1 MSLTQGDPL
10 PNVNTRTDQTT
21 TAPGYYTGYLSDLAK
36 AGQTAVAADPT
47 KLVAGFSDLQQQ
59 GQAAVP
65 GAATAYKP
73 GLVAAGQT
81 ANTAAGGLTPE
92 NIQALMNPYTSNVVD
107 EMGRL
112 QQQNIQRN
120 VMPGLKAAFA
130 GTGSSGSQRFANA
143 TGQTMADMQSNLT
156 GQQYG
161 ALNTGYNNA
170 VNADLQNLQLQNNA
184 AKTQADIAGQEQ
196 NLGLTG
202 ATSMMNTGAQQQ
214 ALEQA
219 KIDAPLKQAT
229 NVAQLL
235 RGYTVPTATSQQYT
249 GPMPG
254 AYSASPLS
262 QLAGLA
268 SLFASSGGGTSAVN
282 GLTNWYKQT
291 FPSSAGGSGSTTATH
306 NNTIDANGNP
316 VNPSGG
322 NTVVNDPLGGGTDAD
337 YSGINTGPDLSGI
350 DMGGGGETTYYGDDP
365 YYPGGDGYTGP

>member
-10 PNVNTRTDQTT
+10 PNVNTTTTQTT
-21 TAPGYYTGYLSDLAK
+21 TAPAAYTGYLNDLAK
-36 AGQTAVAADPT
+36 AGQTALTADPT
-47 KLVAGFSDLQQQ
+47 KLVAGFTDLQKQ

-65 GAATAYKP
+65 GAATAYQP
-73 GLVAAGQT
+73 GLTAAGNT
-81 ANTAAGGLTPE
+81 ASTAAGGLTPE
-92 NIQALMNPYTSNVVD
+92 NIQALMNPYTHNVVD

-130 GTGSSGSQRFANA
+130 GTGGSGSQRFANA

-184 AKTQADIAGQEQ
+184 SKTQADIAAQEQ

-202 ATSMMNTGAQQQ
+202 ATAMMNTGAQQQ
-214 ALEQA
+214 ALQQA

-229 NVAQLL
+229 NAAQLL
-235 RGYTVPTATSQQYT
+235 RGQTVPTSTSQTYN

-254 AYSASPLS
+254 AYSASPLA
-262 QLAGLA
+262 QMAA
-268 SLFASSGGGTSAVN
+268 MATLFASGSNGTSAIK
-282 GLTNWYKQT
+282 GLTDWYKQT
-291 FPSSAGGSGSTTATH
+291 FPSTPAVPVVPGNTQAPPGTNPSEDGSNGPPLDTVNGGDGGGSTTV
-306 NNTIDANGNP
+306 NPDANIDEP
-316 VNPSGG
+316 PAPEIVPE
-322 NTVVNDPLGGGTDAD
+322 
-337 YSGINTGPDLSGI
+337 GP
-350 DMGGGGETTYYGDDP
+350 
-365 YYPGGDGYTGP
+365 